1 MPVFEL
7 LYRESLR
14 RFLQED
20 LGVEGDVTSKFLNIE
35 GRNAAATVCARQEGV
50 AAGLCFIQC
59 LFQQL
64 DLGCRVETR
73 VEEGSEFGAG
83 ASLLLLT
90 GPSQA
95 LLAGERTALNLL
107 SRMFGIATQ
116 VRRLNGKL
124 LGTQAKLLPTRKT
137 LPGLRFFDKYAAEVG
152 GASRHRYGLND
163 AIMIKDNHL
172 VIGGGIAEV
181 LLKARSNAGHML
193 TIEIEC
199 DTLSQLEEVLKVDQ
213 DMREQGFAR
222 GGADV
227 VLLDNMSCD
236 EMKQAVSMVK
246 EHPGGIYTEASGGI
260 SESNLRVVAETGVD
274 FISMGALTHTVQPVD
289 LGLDFLAN

>member
-1 MPVFEL
+1 MFEL
-7 LYRESLR
+7 LYSETLR
-14 RFLQED
+14 RYLQED

-35 GRNAAATVCARQEGV
+35 GRDAAATVCAREDGV
-50 AAGLCFIQC
+50 AAGLRFIEC

-64 DLGCRVETR
+64 DSRCRVETC
-73 VEEGSEFGAG
+73 VEEGSEFSSG

-116 VRRLNGKL
+116 AKRLSDKL
-124 LGTQAKLLPTRKT
+124 LGTHARLLPTRKT

-152 GASRHRYGLND
+152 GAARHRYGLND

-181 LLKARSNAGHML
+181 LLKARTNAGHML
-193 TIEIEC
+193 IVEIEC
-199 DTLSQLEEVLKVDQ
+199 DNLEQLEEVLRVDL

-227 VLLDNMSCD
+227 VLLDNMSCE
-236 EMKQAVSMVK
+236 EMARAVSMVK
-246 EHPGGIYTEASGGI
+246 GHPGGIYTEASGGI
-260 SESNLRVVAETGVD
+260 TESNLRAVAETGVD
-274 FISMGALTHTVQPVD
+274 FISMGALTHTVVPVD
-289 LGLDFLAN
+289 LGLDFLAS